1 MNRKRQSV
9 NAVIRNRTLDTKYLK
24 LKDVARFSSAKTTD
38 ICLESYISTEN
49 MIPFLGGVS
58 TASSVPDVKSASLY
72 EEGDIL
78 LSNIRLYF
86 CKIWKADKKG
96 ACSNDVLVVKPKNNI
111 DPTFLYYCLCD
122 KNFFNYADLTSK
134 GTKMPRGTKSAIMKY
149 LVPNIPLCTQ
159 NMIASIL
166 SNYDKLIQNYKK
178 QIEDLQNLASELY
191 KEWFVRFRFPGHEKT
206 SFENGIPAG
215 WKYVKISTAYNSSS
229 GGTPSRQCLEYYEN
243 GIYPW
248 IKTGELKDSLILES
262 EEYITESAIQNS
274 SAKLFEK
281 DSLIIAMYG
290 ATIGQIGI
298 NKMQATCNQACCV
311 LRPKDN
317 VPCGIYYLYMFFLFN
332 RNYLIS
338 LGSGAA
344 QQNLS
349 QVVINKL
356 NFLLPKTEV
365 IEQFEKLEKSIFDR
379 MCVFQKKISVISK
392 QRDLLLPRL
401 MSGELE
407 VK

>member
-1 MNRKRQSV
+1 MEYKLGEMIACNPTVKLEKGEKYNLVDIDSIQVGTRYVKGKELQTFEGKSGCRFQNGDTVMARITPCLENGKIAQIQCESEKGFGSTELLV
-9 NAVIRNRTLDTKYLK
+9 FRGIKDKTDSDYVFSLMSTEYIRNL
-24 LKDVARFSSAKTTD
+24 SAN
-38 ICLESYISTEN
+38 SMS
-49 MIPFLGGVS
+49 G
-58 TASSVPDVKSASLY
+58 AS
-72 EEGDIL
+72 G
-78 LSNIRLYF
+78 RQR
-86 CKIWKADKKG
+86 
-96 ACSNDVLVVKPKNNI
+96 
-111 DPTFLYYCLCD
+111 
-122 KNFFNYADLTSK
+122 ADLSFIK
-134 GTKMPRGTKSAIMKY
+134 
-149 LVPNIPLCTQ
+149 NIKWDFPSLSVQ
-159 NMIASIL
+159 QRIASIL
-166 SNYDKLIQNYKK
+166 NNYDKLIQNYQK
-178 QIEDLQNLASELY
+178 QIEDLQNLAGELY
-191 KEWFVRFRFPGHEKT
+191 KEWFVRFRFPGHEKA

>member
-1 MNRKRQSV
+1 ME
-9 NAVIRNRTLDTKYLK
+9 TKTYK
-24 LKDVARFSSAKTTD
+24 LKDIAISIFDGVHNSVLDNENGDCFLLSAKNIKNGIISFDQTD
-38 ICLESYISTEN
+38 RKIDKSTR
-49 MIPFLGGVS
+49 
-58 TASSVPDVKSASLY
+58 DK
-72 EEGDIL
+72 
-78 LSNIRLYF
+78 LSKRTNLA
-86 CKIWKADKKG
+86 KD
-96 ACSNDVLVVKPKNNI
+96 DVLVTTVGTVGELAIVDENYQKYEFQRSVGIIKCNQEIVLPQY
-111 DPTFLYYCLCD
+111 LYYLLKTESYNYYLHVVATGAAQPCIFLSTL
-122 KNFFNYADLTSK
+122 KNIKVKLPNLHVQSDVVSVLSK
-134 GTKMPRGTKSAIMKY
+134 
-149 LVPNIPLCTQ
+149 
-159 NMIASIL
+159 
-166 SNYDKLIQNYKK
+166 YDKLINNYKK
-178 QIEDLQNLASELY
+178 QIENLQNLAGELY
-191 KEWFVRFRFPGHEKT
+191 KEWFVRFRFPGHEKAT
-206 SFENGIPAG
+206 FENGIPAG

-248 IKTGELKDSLILES
+248 IKTGELKDTLILES

-317 VPCGIYYLYMFFLFN
+317 VHCGIYYLYMFFLFN

>member
-1 MNRKRQSV
+1 ME
-9 NAVIRNRTLDTKYLK
+9 TKTYK
-24 LKDVARFSSAKTTD
+24 LKDIAISIFDGVHNTVLDNENGDCFLLSAKNIKNGIISFDQTD
-38 ICLESYISTEN
+38 RKIDKSTR
-49 MIPFLGGVS
+49 
-58 TASSVPDVKSASLY
+58 DK
-72 EEGDIL
+72 
-78 LSNIRLYF
+78 LSKRTKLS
-86 CKIWKADKKG
+86 KE
-96 ACSNDVLVVKPKNNI
+96 DVLITTVGTVGELAIVDENYQKYEFQRSVGIIKCNQEIVLPQY
-111 DPTFLYYCLCD
+111 LYYLL
-122 KNFFNYADLTSK
+122 K
-134 GTKMPRGTKSAIMKY
+134 TKSYNYY
-149 LVPNIPLCTQ
+149 LHVIATGAAQPCIFLSTLKNIKVKLPNLHVQ
-159 NMIASIL
+159 SDVVSVL
-166 SNYDKLIQNYKK
+166 SKYDKLINNYKK

-317 VPCGIYYLYMFFLFN
+317 VPCGIYFLYMFFLFN

>member
-1 MNRKRQSV
+1 MIACNPTVKLEKGEKYNLVDIDSIQVGTRYVKGKELQTFEGKSGCRFQNGDTVMARITPCLENGKIAQIQCESEKGFGSTELLV
-9 NAVIRNRTLDTKYLK
+9 FRGIKDKTDSDYVFSLMSTEYIRNL
-24 LKDVARFSSAKTTD
+24 SAN
-38 ICLESYISTEN
+38 SMS
-49 MIPFLGGVS
+49 G
-58 TASSVPDVKSASLY
+58 AS
-72 EEGDIL
+72 G
-78 LSNIRLYF
+78 RQR
-86 CKIWKADKKG
+86 
-96 ACSNDVLVVKPKNNI
+96 
-111 DPTFLYYCLCD
+111 
-122 KNFFNYADLTSK
+122 ADLSFIK
-134 GTKMPRGTKSAIMKY
+134 
-149 LVPNIPLCTQ
+149 NIKWDFPSLSVQ
-159 NMIASIL
+159 QRIASIL
-166 SNYDKLIQNYKK
+166 NNYDKLIQNYQK
-178 QIEDLQNLASELY
+178 QIEDLQNLAGELY
-191 KEWFVRFRFPGHEKT
+191 KEWFVRFRFPGHEKA

-401 MSGELE
+401 MSGKLE

>member
-1 MNRKRQSV
+1 MEYKLGEMIACNPTVKLEKGEKYNLVDIDSIQVGTRYVKGKELQTFEGKSGCRFQNGDTVMARITPCLENGKIAQIQCESEKGFGSTELLV
-9 NAVIRNRTLDTKYLK
+9 FRGIKDKTDSDYVFSLMSTEYIRNL
-24 LKDVARFSSAKTTD
+24 SAN
-38 ICLESYISTEN
+38 SMS
-49 MIPFLGGVS
+49 G
-58 TASSVPDVKSASLY
+58 AS
-72 EEGDIL
+72 G
-78 LSNIRLYF
+78 RQR
-86 CKIWKADKKG
+86 
-96 ACSNDVLVVKPKNNI
+96 
-111 DPTFLYYCLCD
+111 
-122 KNFFNYADLTSK
+122 ADLSFIK
-134 GTKMPRGTKSAIMKY
+134 
-149 LVPNIPLCTQ
+149 NIKWDFPSLSVQ
-159 NMIASIL
+159 QRIASIL
-166 SNYDKLIQNYKK
+166 NNYDKLIQNYQK
-178 QIEDLQNLASELY
+178 QIENLQNLAGELY
-191 KEWFVRFRFPGHEKT
+191 KEWFVRFRFPGHEKAT
-206 SFENGIPAG
+206 FENGIPAG